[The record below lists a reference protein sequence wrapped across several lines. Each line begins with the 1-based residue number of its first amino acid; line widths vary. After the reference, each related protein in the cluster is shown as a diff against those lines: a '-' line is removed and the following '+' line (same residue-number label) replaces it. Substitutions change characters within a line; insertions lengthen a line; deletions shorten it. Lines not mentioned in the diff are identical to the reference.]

1 MTKFKIAVLVP
12 LVALAMSGGSRA
24 MAACYEQLVRVSC
37 PTGQI
42 SPALIPTTTATST
55 AYVPWSAVE
64 GTGTATSTSS
74 GTLVHAADPRLSDAR
89 SPTTHTHTVTD
100 VGGAASTAWVTSV
113 LTGYAT
119 MAYTTATQIDF
130 TTEANQTITASGTAT
145 IGGVA
150 AYANNVATYSQTFKV
165 INGSGLYIRASTTS
179 SNDSGST
186 YTSPSVSW
194 PLSSFSSM
202 LPWWVNDV
210 WVLVKATYSNAPAA
224 NYDRTQVGVAY
235 NSSSAGSVVGASWRI
250 RQIDIYNSSYSGNYC
265 QNVGMITAPAGSDVY
280 ARSAACGSIAATYD
294 IAAFHVKGNHEV
306 VAFAGQSV
314 DGSFPAITA
323 LTYLYTVEIGAVTIS
338 GGVQTVEF
346 PSIFVG
352 TASQNT
358 NGNADILVTK
368 MLVMY
373 R

>member
-1 MTKFKIAVLVP
+1 MKTLKLAVMVASIAMCTFG
-12 LVALAMSGGSRA
+12 ATMA

-37 PTGQI
+37 PTGKI
-42 SPALIPTTTATST
+42 SPALIPTTTETST

-89 SPTTHTHTVTD
+89 VPTTHTHTVTD

-119 MAYTTATQIDF
+119 MAYTTATQIDL
-130 TTEANQTITASGTAT
+130 TTDANQTITASGTAT

-150 AYANNVATYSQTFKV
+150 AYANNVATYSQTFQV
-165 INGSGLYIRASTTS
+165 INGSGLYIRCSATS
-179 SNDSGST
+179 SSDTGST

-202 LPWWVNDV
+202 LPWWSDDV
-210 WVLVKATYSNAPAA
+210 WVLVKATYSRTPAA
-224 NYDRTQVGVAY
+224 NYETAKVGVAY
-235 NSSSAGSVVGASWRI
+235 NASAAGSVVGASWRI
-250 RQIDIYNSSYSGNYC
+250 RQADIYNTGYSGNYC
-265 QNVGMITAPAGSDVY
+265 QNVGDVTAPAGSDVY
-280 ARSAACGSIAATYD
+280 RGSAACGSVAATWD

-314 DGSFPAITA
+314 GGAFPAITA

-338 GGVQTVEF
+338 GGVQTVEY
-346 PSIFVG
+346 PSIFAG
-352 TASQNT
+352 ASSQNT
-358 NGNADILVTK
+358 DGNADILVTGL
-368 MLVMY
+368 LVMY